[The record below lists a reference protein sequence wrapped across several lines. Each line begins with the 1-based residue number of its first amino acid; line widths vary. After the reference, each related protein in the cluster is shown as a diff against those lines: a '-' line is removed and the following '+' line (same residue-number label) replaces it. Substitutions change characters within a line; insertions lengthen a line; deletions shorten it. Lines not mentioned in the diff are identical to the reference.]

1 MRRSI
6 ACGIDIGTHTVRV
19 VVIERDKN
27 SSSPIVIA
35 RGQAETSG
43 VRFGY
48 ITNIDAV
55 VNSIKEAVSVAEKA
69 CGVKIKRA
77 YVSVGGIGLSS
88 ETSVGS
94 AIISRADKEVTA
106 LDIQKAT
113 TESEENLNI
122 INKKIIHT
130 VPTQYKIDGKEVH
143 GRPEGMKGVKLEV
156 KTLFVTVLK
165 QHIEDL
171 ATAVTEAGIEVV
183 DIVAGIVAE
192 SILIL
197 NEKDK
202 IAGCALLNIGS
213 ETVNLAVFE
222 NNILTSLQ
230 VFPIGSMDITKDIAL
245 GFKISLD
252 EAEGVKLGSVIGNY
266 PKKKLDEIIDARLGD
281 IFELV
286 ENHLRKIKRSGL
298 LPAGI
303 TITGG
308 GSRVPQIESVAK
320 DYLRLPAHAGIKS
333 ENNASKYKIRDEA
346 WFTALGLALLSNPNI
361 SGTDTGMSASDTI
374 KNMRGFFKNL
384 LSQLLP

>member
-19 VVIERDKN
+19 VVIERDKE
-27 SSSPIVIA
+27 SASPIVIA

-43 VRFGY
+43 VRLGY
-48 ITNIDAV
+48 ITNIDTV
-55 VNSIKEAVSVAEKA
+55 VHSIKEAVASAEKA
-69 CGVKIKRA
+69 CGIKIKRA
-77 YVSVGGIGLSS
+77 YISIGGIGLSS

-94 AIISRADKEVTA
+94 AIISRADKEVTS
-106 LDIQKAT
+106 LDIQKAIA
-113 TESEENLNI
+113 ESEENLNI
-122 INKKIIHT
+122 INKKIIHV
-130 VPTQYKIDGKEVH
+130 VPTHYKLDGKEIH
-143 GRPEGMKGVKLEV
+143 GRPEGMKGIKLEV

-197 NEKDK
+197 NDKDK
-202 IAGCALLNIGS
+202 IAGCALLNIGA

-222 NNILTSLQ
+222 NNVLTSLQ
-230 VFPIGSMDITKDIAL
+230 VFSIGGMDITKDIAL
-245 GFKISLD
+245 GFKVALD

-286 ENHLRKIKRSGL
+286 ENHLKKLKRSGL

-303 TITGG
+303 IITGG
-308 GSRVPQIESVAK
+308 GSRISQIETVAK
-320 DYLRLPAHAGIKS
+320 EYLRLPAHVGIKS

-346 WFTALGLALLSNPNI
+346 WFTALGLALLANPNI
-361 SGTDTGMSASDTI
+361 SGTDTGMSAGDTI
-374 KNMRGFFKNL
+374 KSMRGFFKNL